1 MVDKADV
8 SCYNNEPRA
17 PLPVIQ
23 EGWGDHHRNLRAH
36 ADLARRPS
44 LRDPTNYRRLGTLPS
59 QKNKWCGQRNSSV

>member
-36 ADLARRPS
+36 ADLARRP
-44 LRDPTNYRRLGTLPS
+44 L
-59 QKNKWCGQRNSSV
+59 